1 MKSNDCQLGIAY
13 VWIKGRYND
22 VAVLHSLDQ
31 AIYGEVGSVG
41 RDPVV
46 ERSDLV
52 QLVDVLVTL
61 FFGDRVDAGLGVRSP
76 WS

>member
-1 MKSNDCQLGIAY
+1 MSPFSIRLTKPSTGKSGP
-13 VWIKGRYND
+13 
-22 VAVLHSLDQ
+22 
-31 AIYGEVGSVG
+31 VG